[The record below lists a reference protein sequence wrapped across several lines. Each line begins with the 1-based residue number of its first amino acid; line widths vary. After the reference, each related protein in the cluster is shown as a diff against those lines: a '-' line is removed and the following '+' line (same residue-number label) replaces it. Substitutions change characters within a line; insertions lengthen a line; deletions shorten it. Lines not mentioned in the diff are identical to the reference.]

1 MYNSAFS
8 RHIWHIWRLAM
19 STNNRINIGPAWAE
33 EPFHTIT
40 HEFWPDLIK
49 LREEAIAVREYNEHR
64 LTVQVPNGRDDV
76 DDVVLDFQFVGDHTP
91 VLQDFWQ
98 NFLDWFGDPGAAY
111 CQLMYLDANAQYEWH
126 RDNILR
132 DVEYSPRNDIGGN
145 VEVPDKY
152 NVEKQT
158 NFPVQCCINVVL
170 TEDGSECEFM
180 DFGSY
185 KYTAGIL
192 NTSHLHRVFP
202 SEQRILARISFL
214 EMLYEEVIHRV
225 RKLEK
230 RNKK

>member
-8 RHIWHIWRLAM
+8 RHIWRLVM
-19 STNNRINIGPAWAE
+19 NRGNNRIGRGPAWAE

-64 LTVQVPNGRDDV
+64 LIVQVPNGRDDV

-98 NFLDWFGDPGAAY
+98 NFQDWFGDPGAAY

-132 DVEYSPRNDIGGN
+132 DVEYSPRKDIGGN

-152 NVEKQT
+152 NVETQT

-202 SEQRILARISFL
+202 TSQRILARISFL
-214 EMLYEEVIHRV
+214 ELIYEEVVHRV

>member
-1 MYNSAFS
+1 
-8 RHIWHIWRLAM
+8 
-19 STNNRINIGPAWAE
+19 
-33 EPFHTIT
+33 
-40 HEFWPDLIK
+40 
-49 LREEAIAVREYNEHR
+49 
-64 LTVQVPNGRDDV
+64 
-76 DDVVLDFQFVGDHTP
+76 VGDHTP

-98 NFLDWFGDPGAAY
+98 NFQDWFGDPGAAY

-132 DVEYSPRNDIGGN
+132 DVEYSPRKDIGGN

-202 SEQRILARISFL
+202 TSQRILARISFL
-214 EMLYEEVIHRV
+214 ELIYEEVVHRV

>member
-1 MYNSAFS
+1 MSA
-8 RHIWHIWRLAM
+8 
-19 STNNRINIGPAWAE
+19 NNRINSGPAWAE

-49 LREEAIAVREYNEHR
+49 LREEAIAVREYKKHR
-64 LTVQVPNGRDDV
+64 LTVEVPNNRDDI
-76 DDVVLDFQFVGDHTP
+76 DNVVLDFQFVGDHTP

-98 NFLDWFGDPGAAY
+98 NFQDWFGDTEAAY
-111 CQLMYLDANAQYEWH
+111 CQFMYLDANAHYEWH
-126 RDNILR
+126 RDNVLR
-132 DVEYSPRNDIGGN
+132 DVEYSPRKDIGGN

-152 NVEKQT
+152 NVEYQT

-202 SEQRILARISFL
+202 TSQRILARISFL
-214 EMLYEEVIHRV
+214 ELIYEEVVHRV